1 MDHAK
6 SPVIRAEGDVA
17 AFLDTVKN
25 LTPQSAGAGRGRLV
39 FAMDATMSRQP
50 SWDRALGLQSQM
62 FAVTK
67 KVGGLDVQL
76 VYFRGFNECRA
87 SKWVSDPEALA
98 KLMTSVTCQG
108 GNTQIGK
115 VLRHV
120 KLETAAQKVNAVVYV
135 GDALE
140 EGIDQLCKLA
150 GEISITGTP
159 IFMFQDGDDRKTE
172 MGYRE
177 IARLTRGAYFKL
189 DENSAK
195 LLADLLGA
203 VAVYAAGGQKALA
216 SKASSEGGAAALL
229 LQKLGS

>member
-1 MDHAK
+1 MNQFK
-6 SPVIRAEGDVA
+6 TPVAQSGSEIA
-17 AFLDTVKN
+17 AFLDKVKS
-25 LTPQSAGAGRGRLV
+25 LAPQSAGAGRGRLV
-39 FAMDATMSRQP
+39 FAMDATMSRQH
-50 SWDRALGLQSQM
+50 SWDRAMGLQSQM

-98 KLMTSVTCQG
+98 KLMTSVSCQG

-115 VLRHV
+115 VLRHI
-120 KLETAAQKVNAVVYV
+120 KTEASHQKINAVVYV

-140 EGIDQLCKLA
+140 ENVDQLCKLA
-150 GEISITGTP
+150 GEISLTGTP
-159 IFMFQDGDDRKTE
+159 IFMFQDGNDSKTE
-172 MGYRE
+172 IGYRE
-177 IARLTRGAYFKL
+177 IARLTRGAYFRL

-195 LLADLLGA
+195 LLGDLLGA

-216 SKASSEGGAAALL
+216 GKAKAEGGAAALL